1 MQVNHYSSSDPVSY
15 LIFKNNTI
23 NANPSKINY
32 GVALDSRQEAYY
44 NLNITVENN
53 VMNDAIAGSYLYAH
67 SNAPAI
73 WETVTVNNDRDEW
86 GIYVP

>member
-1 MQVNHYSSSDPVSY
+1 MNHYGASDPVSQ
-15 LIFKNNTI
+15 LIFKNNII
-23 NANPSKINY
+23 NANPRKINY
-32 GVALDSRQEAYY
+32 GLALDSRQEAYY

-53 VMNDAIAGSYLYAH
+53 VMNNPYTGSVLYAH

-73 WETVTVNNDRDEW
+73 WETVTVNNSRDEW

>member
-1 MQVNHYSSSDPVSY
+1 M
-15 LIFKNNTI
+15 IFKNNTI

-32 GVALDSRQEAYY
+32 GLALDSRQAAYY

-53 VMNDAIAGSYLYAH
+53 VMNNPFTGSVLYAH
-67 SNAPAI
+67 SDAPAI
-73 WETVTVNNDRDEW
+73 WETVTVNNGKENW